1 MIEGFKTVAEAVKPV
16 VNEVGKRAIDTFE
29 KPIDSDKRLEVAS
42 DSKSTY
48 SYDGLSKP
56 QEFLAQAQGF
66 PKEIAKDIYNSQ
78 ELKHYMDIGMRAVQ
92 FGQKENGEPRFCLVP
107 KELSL
112 DVGVDEKGRTNA
124 ERLQGG
130 LQPVKDG
137 KVLEAHHI
145 GQKNGGH
152 YALLTKEEHIVNGNK
167 IILHKA
173 GRSEVGHDSDFA
185 RDKRAIAKALMEGQV

>member
-1 MIEGFKTVAEAVKPV
+1 MIEGLKTVAEAVKPV
-16 VNEVGKRAIDTFE
+16 VNEVGKRAIDAFE

-48 SYDGLSKP
+48 SYDGLSKF
-56 QEFLAQAQGF
+56 QEILAQVHGF
-66 PKEIAKDIYNSQ
+66 PKELAKDIYNHQ
-78 ELKHYMDIGMRAVQ
+78 ELKHYVDIGMRAVQ

-124 ERLQGG
+124 ERLQSG
-130 LQPVKDG
+130 LQPIKDG